1 MKKILNTYDPVIYPR
16 KLWVANY
23 AEGLDKKF
31 VFCNIEDFN
40 IVNED
45 TYKSLVEEFYE
56 EYTAAVTIPVHYKAC
71 LLYTSPSPRD

>member
-31 VFCNIEDFN
+31 VFCNIEDF
-40 IVNED
+40 
-45 TYKSLVEEFYE
+45 T
-56 EYTAAVTIPVHYKAC
+56 
-71 LLYTSPSPRD
+71 LL